1 MDPPA
6 LMNEGSF
13 SNANATFNNL
23 VEIWPFSMNGGGE
36 PGVGLGLR
44 RPLFGQNLAS
54 YGDVLG
60 ANIREVSTNDSMSLD
75 QRGNQGDCG
84 GGSRKRRDVE
94 DDSVNKGVS
103 TSSVNGNDNG
113 NGYDCDGKRL
123 KTSGGCKE
131 ENGESKTETEPSSGK
146 PGEQSSRLPDPPKQ
160 DYIHVRARR
169 GQATD
174 SHSLAERARREKI
187 SERMKILQDLVPG
200 CNKVIGKALVL
211 DEIINY
217 IQSLQR
223 QVEFLSMKLEA
234 VNSRMTPEI
243 DVFPSKDINLAS
255 QFGQQAFEAAGMA
268 FNSQPTREFSRGSSP
283 DWLHMQVGGGFE
295 RTT

>member
-1 MDPPA
+1 MDPPT
-6 LMNEGSF
+6 LMNQPPF
-13 SNANATFNNL
+13 PNNPNATPNL
-23 VEIWPFSMNGGGE
+23 TPYNLSEIWQFPINGAAT
-36 PGVGLGLR
+36 GVAESGPGLGLR
-44 RPLFGQNLAS
+44 VPHFPHFG
-54 YGDVLG
+54 
-60 ANIREVSTNDSMSLD
+60 EVSPTDPLCVSALQLQHRHGASK
-75 QRGNQGDCG
+75 
-84 GGSRKRRDVE
+84 KRRDA
-94 DDSVNKGVS
+94 DQDSPK
-103 TSSVNGNDNG
+103 NDSG
-113 NGYDCDGKRL
+113 GKRL
-123 KTSGGCKE
+123 KTVACRDD
-131 ENGESKTETEPSSGK
+131 NHESKAEAEPRSGK
-146 PGEQSSRLPDPPKQ
+146 AEQNSQPPPEQPKQ

-234 VNSRMTPEI
+234 VNTRISPSMEM
-243 DVFPSKDINLAS
+243 FPSKDY
-255 QFGQQAFEAAGMA
+255 GQQTFDTTGVAFG
-268 FNSQPTREFSRGSSP
+268 SQATREYSRGSSP
-283 DWLHMQVGGGFE
+283 EWLHMQIGGGFE

>member
-6 LMNEGSF
+6 MMNEGSF
-13 SNANATFNNL
+13 TSANAAPYNL
-23 VEIWPFSMNGGGE
+23 AEIWQFPMNGGAGVGE
-36 PGVGLGLR
+36 FGGGLGLR
-44 RPLFGQNLAS
+44 SAQF
-54 YGDVLG
+54 GDVSG
-60 ANIREVSTNDSMSLD
+60 ANRDVSGSDPMSLD
-75 QRGNQGDCG
+75 LRANPG
-84 GGSRKRRDVE
+84 GGDRGGANGGGARKRRDLE
-94 DDSVNKGVS
+94 DESAKGVS
-103 TSSVNGNDNG
+103 TSNG
-113 NGYDCDGKRL
+113 NGNGANDCEGKRL
-123 KTSGGCKE
+123 KTPGCGD
-131 ENGESKTETEPSSGK
+131 ENGDSKAEAEGSSGK
-146 PGEQSSRLPDPPKQ
+146 RVEQNTQPAAEPPKQ

-234 VNSRMTPEI
+234 VNTRVNPGIE
-243 DVFPSKDINLAS
+243 VFPTKDT
-255 QFGQQAFEAAGMA
+255 FDTAGMA
-268 FNSQPTREFSRGSSP
+268 FGSQATREYTRGSSP
-283 DWLHMQVGGGFE
+283 EWLHMQVGGGFE